1 MENNVYL
8 GLHDIPTLTE
18 LAVLSLYSQAI
29 SHPYLRQVLG
39 PGKQFTNVLDLGPLH
54 ARVKAQCQAVISNP
68 YLLLSPDATS
78 TTGALDG
85 KVWERPE
92 AVYTVHAMM
101 DTLPHLRGALVAF
114 FTGALEGWKR
124 FTTEFEPGGA
134 IDLASPEERER
145 AWIKTTN
152 DDNEGALGVLRVGSR
167 RAPNMSNHQWNAREM
182 HKKNQTKRYVHKIL
196 THADLKYLCRKA
208 CERDSSQ
215 LEKMRRLRQAK
226 ADRDV
231 VEAKREKDSARN
243 AAKAKANEEL
253 DKVSVRLDVSAVEA
267 APRSNATLDLEL
279 AWFRRIDKEVPVKSK
294 LGNKNLKKEAL
305 LRAIEHHLLRMSR
318 AETHQELEAQLDL
331 SSEWE
336 SYIPEEN
343 ASDIDSDADMEL
355 GY

>member
-1 MENNVYL
+1 
-8 GLHDIPTLTE
+8 
-18 LAVLSLYSQAI
+18 
-29 SHPYLRQVLG
+29 
-39 PGKQFTNVLDLGPLH
+39 
-54 ARVKAQCQAVISNP
+54 
-68 YLLLSPDATS
+68 
-78 TTGALDG
+78 
-85 KVWERPE
+85 
-92 AVYTVHAMM
+92 
-101 DTLPHLRGALVAF
+101 
-114 FTGALEGWKR
+114 
-124 FTTEFEPGGA
+124 
-134 IDLASPEERER
+134 
-145 AWIKTTN
+145 
-152 DDNEGALGVLRVGSR
+152 
-167 RAPNMSNHQWNAREM
+167 MSNHQRNAREM
-182 HKKNQTKRYVHKIL
+182 HKKNQTKRYVRKIL
-196 THADLKYLCRKA
+196 THADLKYLRRKA
-208 CERDSSQ
+208 RERDSSQ

-267 APRSNATLDLEL
+267 APGSNATLDLEL

-305 LRAIEHHLLRMSR
+305 LRAIERHLLRMSR